1 MDKRGNKENRNAG
14 SRNMKIT
21 SVFKV
26 KKCLFDSNSEF
37 KSPQSNP
44 EHNSSPVVPMS
55 LFAKQTPSPNFMVC
69 DDSPFSQF
77 NVRKRRM
84 EVSAKNDWNRST
96 PNRMDSCTT
105 PLKRSSILIR
115 NLVEDTASLT
125 TASPENSI
133 KLAVQK
139 SIQNP
144 DLIGDFSKPCVLPV
158 IDGKHPDL
166 KTISPDTVA
175 NLLQGSDSFEFT
187 IIDCRYPYEYAG
199 GHIKNAL
206 NIYYKGDAEARFF
219 SQKKKTDYPI
229 LIFYCEFSSE
239 RAPSMM
245 RFLRSTDRNLNRDH
259 YPHLFY
265 PELYVMEGG
274 YKAFYSTFEDL
285 CEPQSYKPML
295 HEDYSEQMSHYR
307 TYCKNYSSKNKRRR
321 AKTSTVDA

>member
-55 LFAKQTPSPNFMVC
+55 LFAKQTPSPNFMVS

-199 GHIKNAL
+199 GHIK
-206 NIYYKGDAEARFF
+206 YR
-219 SQKKKTDYPI
+219 
-229 LIFYCEFSSE
+229 
-239 RAPSMM
+239 M

-274 YKAFYSTFEDL
+274 YKAFYSSFEDL